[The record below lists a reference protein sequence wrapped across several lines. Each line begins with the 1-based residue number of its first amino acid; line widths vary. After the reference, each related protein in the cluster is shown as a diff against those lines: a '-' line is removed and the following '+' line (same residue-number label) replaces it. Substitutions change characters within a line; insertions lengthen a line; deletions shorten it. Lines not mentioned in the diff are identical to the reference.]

1 MVLYLWSCTNGTVL
15 VVLYLWYCTC
25 GTVLVVLYLWYY
37 TCGIVLVVLYLWYN
51 TCGTVRVMLYMWY
64 CTCGTVLVVLCVWY
78 CTCGT
83 ALSVLCFV
91 LHLWYSTFGTVF
103 CTALVG
109 SNITN
114 AMFAGVA
121 RSTYLSVFLELVE
134 GVQETSKYE
143 YKVEML
149 QHRSIPLR
157 NIVREFA
164 SDFEV
169 DVCHHC
175 PLVNEPLV

>member
-1 MVLYLWSCTNGTVL
+1 MYV
-15 VVLYLWYCTC
+15 
-25 GTVLVVLYLWYY
+25 WYY
-37 TCGIVLVVLYLWYN
+37 TCVTARVLLH
-51 TCGTVRVMLYMWY
+51 
-64 CTCGTVLVVLCVWY
+64 VWY
-78 CTCGT
+78 CTYGT
-83 ALSVLCFV
+83 ARVVLCFV
-91 LHLWYSTFGTVF
+91 LHLWVVT
-103 CTALVG
+103 LP
-109 SNITN
+109 
-114 AMFAGVA
+114 MFAGVA

-169 DVCHHC
+169 DVFQHC
-175 PLVNEPLV
+175 PLVDEPLDRSELC